1 LQDKFAEVEKNNF
14 LLEKQI
20 NALKFQYENEIN
32 QFRMVTNVICE
43 EKNLLQSIQKELE
56 LKEFEIETSI
66 KQLKNLDHLLFFDKN
81 LPKCNLEVYVLI
93 CAEFERLQQILL
105 RKREEN
111 QALEEKKLVFR
122 GQGFQSH

>member
-1 LQDKFAEVEKNNF
+1 MQDKFAEVEKNNF